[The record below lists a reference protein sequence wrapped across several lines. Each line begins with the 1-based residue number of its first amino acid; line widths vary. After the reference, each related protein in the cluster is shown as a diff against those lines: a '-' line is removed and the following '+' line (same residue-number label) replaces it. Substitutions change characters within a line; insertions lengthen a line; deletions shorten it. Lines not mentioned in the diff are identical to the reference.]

1 MQLSELFLRW
11 GLSDMS
17 AWNSPGAL
25 GRGHQGFAGLEKIP
39 ASKFGT
45 QLLLY
50 LNSKLSE
57 YNVQQ
62 FQEGL
67 GESLSKHPPAVFLV
81 ISILPQEH

>member
-1 MQLSELFLRW
+1 MQLSELFLHW
-11 GLSDMS
+11 GLSDTS

-57 YNVQQ
+57 LMYSNSKRDL
-62 FQEGL
+62 EKA
-67 GESLSKHPPAVFLV
+67 SLY
-81 ISILPQEH
+81 ILLLFSW

>member
-11 GLSDMS
+11 GLSDTS

-57 YNVQQ
+57 LMYSN
-62 FQEGL
+62 
-67 GESLSKHPPAVFLV
+67 SKRDLEKASPN
-81 ISILPQEH
+81 ILLLFSW